1 MAMNNGPGWSG
12 SAHSFEGFGGAFDS
26 GVVGPSCSVEGVLIK
41 CDLSRE
47 TMGVQGR
54 ALRRAVWEGF
64 THRGLIR
71 HGYTRWAFYVGH
83 AVPGDCAWVCGRP
96 TQRPRDG
103 AISDMAP
110 ARSGSSAWRDFATG
124 RTAPGAQRGAA
135 SPTHLR
141 SLAGGEVR
149 HSSGG
154 VRQIYLSRL
163 RVASPRTGRHGR
175 AARPLAGGT
184 PTFSD
189 FPSRPPLTTH
199 TPSFPLPP
207 SRLPFAA
214 CPTSCTRSAKP
225 PRSRWRTWRAR
236 YYAPATAP
244 SSTRSSQPW

>member
-96 TQRPRDG
+96 DPAPRDG
-103 AISDMAP
+103 AFSDMAP
-110 ARSGSSAWRDFATG
+110 ARSGSAWRDFESG
-124 RTAPGAQRGAA
+124 GTAPGAQRAQPPPPTRGHWPGERGDTAQEECVRSIFRASGSPRHGPGAMA
-135 SPTHLR
+135 AQLDLSQVVPQR
-141 SLAGGEVR
+141 SL
-149 HSSGG
+149 
-154 VRQIYLSRL
+154 I
-163 RVASPRTGRHGR
+163 
-175 AARPLAGGT
+175 
-184 PTFSD
+184 
-189 FPSRPPLTTH
+189 FPVDR
-199 TPSFPLPP
+199 
-207 SRLPFAA
+207 R
-214 CPTSCTRSAKP
+214 
-225 PRSRWRTWRAR
+225 
-236 YYAPATAP
+236 
-244 SSTRSSQPW
+244 